1 MAAANGAPGQGPAP
15 TSRAVWLQEVGSRLE
30 VGPAPVTAP
39 RADEIVVANRAVA
52 VNPVDRVLQGIGST
66 IFRWIDSPF
75 VLGSDL
81 AGEVVAVGSAVTR
94 FAVGDRVLGHAVGAD
109 KARNT
114 SAEGAFQER
123 TVVLERLACP
133 LPDGLS
139 YEEAAVL
146 PLALSTAACGL
157 FQRDHLALAHP
168 SAHPEP
174 TGRTV
179 LVWGG
184 STSVGANA
192 IQLAVAAGYD
202 VVTTASARNAATVT
216 ALGASRVVDHHRP
229 DAVREMVSTLRGAT
243 MAGALAIGP
252 GSARACADVVRTRQG
267 RRFVSVVTPPGAFET
282 LPVGRL
288 GLARSLSHAVAAT
301 AYLAAR
307 TRFQGVATA
316 SVFGSS
322 LLGDEVAEA
331 IYRDFLPDALA
342 EGRYTTAPP
351 PLVVGTGLERVQEA
365 LDTQRRG
372 VSARK
377 VVVLL

>member
-81 AGEVVAVGSAVTR
+81 AGEVVAVGSVVTR

-192 IQLAVAAGYD
+192 IQLAAA
-202 VVTTASARNAATVT
+202 A
-216 ALGASRVVDHHRP
+216 
-229 DAVREMVSTLRGAT
+229 LRGAT

-252 GSARACADVVRTRQG
+252 GSARACADVVRTCQG